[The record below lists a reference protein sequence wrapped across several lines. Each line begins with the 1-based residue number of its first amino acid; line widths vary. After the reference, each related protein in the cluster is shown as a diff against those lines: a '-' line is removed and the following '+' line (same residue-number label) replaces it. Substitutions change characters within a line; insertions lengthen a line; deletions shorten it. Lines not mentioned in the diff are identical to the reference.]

1 MNTGTAPG
9 HQRFAYLLLVLATLF
24 WSGNFVLGQAM
35 STEIPPVTM
44 SYWRWQGAMLVL
56 FPFAAKGL
64 WQQREI
70 IRTHFIKLTILA
82 ILGVVTFNTFVYLGL
97 QTTTAIN
104 ALLINSAIPVW
115 IVIIAMT
122 FIREPV
128 TLRNIIGVLFSLCGV
143 IYLIVRGDLNLLRQL
158 SPNIG
163 DLWILAA
170 ALAWAVYTLLL
181 KRWKPTQL
189 NPINFLLF
197 TVIIGAAI
205 LAMIHWS
212 GITGEASIVWEQ
224 KTLISIGYFAI
235 FPSLVSFICWNEGVL
250 RLGAPTAG
258 HFIHLM
264 PLFGV
269 ILSIVFLNERVHV
282 FHIIGAVLIGVGIVL
297 ALNHK
302 R

>member
-1 MNTGTAPG
+1 MTTDSR
-9 HQRFAYLLLVLATLF
+9 QFAYLLLVLATLF

-44 SYWRWQGAMLVL
+44 SYWRWQGALILL
-56 FPFAAKGL
+56 FPFAISRM
-64 WQQREI
+64 WRERHLI
-70 IRTHFIKLTILA
+70 QAHFLKLCALA
-82 ILGVVTFNTFVYLGL
+82 VLGVVMFNTFVYLGL

-128 TLRNIIGVLFSLCGV
+128 TGRNIVGVLFSLCGV
-143 IYLIVRGDLNLLRQL
+143 VYLIVHGDLDLLLQL
-158 SPNIG
+158 SPNTG

-170 ALAWAVYTLLL
+170 ALAWAIYTLML
-181 KRWKPTQL
+181 KRWKPQQL
-189 NPINFLLF
+189 SPISFLLF
-197 TVIIGAAI
+197 TIIIGVAI
-205 LAMIHWS
+205 LGAIHWS
-212 GITGEASIVWEQ
+212 GITGEPAIEWQQ
-224 KTLISIGYFAI
+224 KELISIGYFAL

-250 RLGAPTAG
+250 RIGAPTAG

-269 ILSIVFLNERVHV
+269 ILSIIFLGEMVRSYHL
-282 FHIIGAVLIGVGIVL
+282 IGAVLIGIGIVL
-297 ALNHK
+297 AIQQK